1 VDHRIARGLRVA
13 AIEEIVDG
21 EGRATALQF
30 AFVDGDFLV
39 CTAQADGSLLIEKR
53 SEPGSSVRTLV
64 PDMPVAGLE
73 VTSTGEFMGDTVF
86 MTGGHRVTVRS
97 LDGQIETVVTDRGGD
112 WEDFDRINAE
122 NERKTREKLA
132 AAKAE
137 AAERGKEPFDVVQ
150 MLALYE
156 PYDQYRYPA
165 PLDELGRYHERSY
178 YLTSPEIMTLAEYA
192 DYLRR
197 ADMG

>member
-1 VDHRIARGLRVA
+1 MTAIA
-13 AIEEIVDG
+13 EIVDD
-21 EGRATALQF
+21 EGRATALQL

-39 CTAQADGSLLIEKR
+39 CTAQADGSLLIENR
-53 SEPGSSVRTLV
+53 PEPSRSVRALV
-64 PDMPVAGLE
+64 PDMPAAGLE
-73 VTSTGEFMGDTVF
+73 IRSTSEFMGNTVF
-86 MTGGHRVTVRS
+86 MVGGHRVTVRS
-97 LDGQIETVVTDRGGD
+97 LGGQIETVVTDRGGD
-112 WEDFDRINAE
+112 WEVLDRIHAE

-137 AAERGKEPFDVVQ
+137 AAERGKEPFDVVK

-165 PLDELGRYHERSY
+165 PLDELGHYHERSY

-192 DYLRR
+192 DYLRS